1 MIDFTELWEKTIQS
15 QYGASDHLKG
25 IIKAF
30 AEQIDPNADIDSFYE
45 NIFNPATA
53 KGVWLDIWGRIV
65 GASRY
70 LEVPNNEFFGFYGQ
84 LLQPMNQAP
93 FGNKGDTDL
102 YRMSDEAFRKLIFIK
117 AKANI
122 SDATLPGIKE
132 MLTALFESAEV
143 TAINVVNTGV
153 MKIRI
158 IFTYYADNYEMA
170 LFRKYGIYNVGAGV
184 DVEWY
189 QISPSETFGFA
200 GSGMQ
205 PFNQGI
211 FSPYP
216 IQNT

>member
-45 NIFNPATA
+45 NIFDPETA
-53 KGVWLDIWGRIV
+53 KGVGLDIWGRIV

-70 LEVPNNEFFGFYGQ
+70 LEVTNDEFFGFFGQ
-84 LLQPMNQAP
+84 LLKPMDQAP
-93 FGNKGDTDL
+93 FINDGDTDL

-122 SDATLPGIKE
+122 SDATLPSIKE
-132 MLTALFESAEV
+132 MLTALFDSDEV
-143 TAINVVNTGV
+143 TAINVVNAGN
-153 MKIRI
+153 MKIRV
-158 IFTYYADNYEMA
+158 IFTYYTQPFEIA
-170 LFRKYGIYNVGAGV
+170 LFRKYGLYNVGAGV
-184 DVEWY
+184 DVEYY
-189 QISPSETFGFA
+189 QISPSQTFGFD

-205 PFNQGI
+205 PFNQGV
-211 FSPYP
+211 FAPYP
-216 IQNT
+216 IQET